1 MLAKSR
7 GFSRQRTPWAAC
19 LAAAF
24 AFLMGTPLSHALLED
39 SEKKALAEVFQTYKQ
54 SQTLGEFVKNN
65 RGYLDPDSY
74 AFLMKQTKEA
84 ASQKLPKMTV
94 QNDARVSFK
103 VDGTAYKLEFVSVRT
118 QLLAINGRE
127 VEFLPNDSPETRY
140 EKVMAV
146 LQTNHASIRPIFLLL
161 LEPWAA
167 AAGGNVDPK
176 RLRTIKTNFNSL
188 ASIVQTMLSV
198 ARERDTPC
206 ADRNKKIK
214 ELMSIYNRKPESYEP
229 AQQQAMAEHPGVSMA
244 RGDLATEDDF
254 TKQKYS
260 CQSPDS
266 QDLTERDIKAL
277 KEAGTAAKVDPK
289 FYAADA
295 ATDPAELTPEQLNAL
310 SQKNV
315 LNLTY
320 KWKLQQIRDSLVELQ
335 KAEANNKTCYAEA
348 VGLVREFLDKIKKTT
363 KTGRL
368 RCYIDQVA
376 KDIKEQSKTAPV
388 PIAPPATGAK
398 GAGSASQ

>member
-1 MLAKSR
+1 M
-7 GFSRQRTPWAAC
+7 
-19 LAAAF
+19 
-24 AFLMGTPLSHALLED
+24 LED

-54 SQTLGEFVKNN
+54 SQTVGEFVKNN

-84 ASQKLPKMTV
+84 AGQKLPKMTV

-103 VDGTAYKLEFVSVRT
+103 IDGTAYKLEFVSVRT

-146 LQTNHASIRPIFLLL
+146 LQTNHASIRPLWLL

-176 RLRTIKTNFNSL
+176 RIRTIKTNFNSL

-198 ARERDTPC
+198 ARERNTPC

-214 ELMSIYNRKPESYEP
+214 ELMSIYNRKPESYET
-229 AQQQAMAEHPGVSMA
+229 AKQQAMAEHPGVSMA

-277 KEAGTAAKVDPK
+277 KEAGTAAKIDPK
-289 FYAADA
+289 FYANDA
-295 ATDPAELTPEQLNAL
+295 ATDPAEFTPEQLNAL

-348 VGLVREFLDKIKKTT
+348 VALVREFLDKIKKTT

-388 PIAPPATGAK
+388 PIAPPATGTK